1 MTLDAQILAALRQAS
16 PTAGLTV
23 TALAQRLG
31 CSRTTLKAHLDG
43 LRALGYEIVS
53 APHQGLRLAN
63 APDLLH
69 ADDLMALLGPVKVIG
84 RDVRVFKETTST
96 SDVVEKLARDGAPEG
111 VVVFAEA
118 QTRGRGR
125 LGRNWVSPAGKG
137 LWFSVLLRPNLR
149 PQAATQLTV
158 AAATALVRA
167 LEQQTGLRAE
177 IKWPN
182 DVVVRGH
189 KLAGILTEL
198 SAELDRIRH
207 VVLGIGIDVN
217 LAPSDFPPELR
228 KLATSVQIETGRA
241 HRRAELAAAVLRE
254 LDRDYGRVCRHRFD
268 EVAEE
273 WAAHCTTLGR
283 RVRVRVGDRVWE
295 GRAEALDRDGA
306 LLLRTEHGHL
316 ETILS
321 GDVTVEKD

>member
-1 MTLDAQILAALRQAS
+1 MTLDAHILALLRQARA
-16 PTAGLTV
+16 TTGLTLSG
-23 TALAQRLG
+23 LARRLG
-31 CSRTTLKAHLDG
+31 CSRATLQAHLDG
-43 LRALGYEIVS
+43 LRALGYQIVA
-53 APHQGLRLAN
+53 APHQGLYLASV
-63 APDLLH
+63 PDLLH
-69 ADDLMALLGPVKVIG
+69 ADDLMALLGPVKVVG
-84 RDVRVFKETTST
+84 RDLRVFKETTST
-96 SDVVEKLARDGAPEG
+96 SDVVEKLARDGAAEG

-125 LGRNWVSPAGKG
+125 LGRRWASPAGKG
-137 LWFSVLLRPNLR
+137 LWFSVLLRPDLR

-158 AAATALVRA
+158 AAATAVVRA
-167 LEQQTGLRAE
+167 LEQQAGLRAE

-182 DVVVRGH
+182 DVVVRGR

-198 SAELDRIRH
+198 SAELDRIKH

-217 LAPSDFPPELR
+217 LAPTDFPAELR
-228 KLATSVQIETGRA
+228 KLATSVQIETGRP
-241 HRRAELAAAVLRE
+241 HRRADLAAAVLRE
-254 LDRDYGRVCRHRFD
+254 LDRDYAKVCRHRFD

-283 RVRVRVGDRVWE
+283 RVRVRVGDRVLE
-295 GRAEALDRDGA
+295 GRAEALDADGA

-321 GDVTVEKD
+321 GDVTVEKE